1 MINWHD
7 FGVAFALFLV
17 LEGILP
23 FLNPH
28 GVRRMLEIITGMSD
42 AQLRFA
48 GLTSMLLGL
57 LLLYAVKA

>member
-1 MINWHD
+1 MNWHAL
-7 FGVAFALFLV
+7 GIGLALFLV
-17 LEGILP
+17 LEGVLP
-23 FLNPH
+23 FINPH
-28 GVRRMLEIITGMSD
+28 GLRHMLEVISKLGD